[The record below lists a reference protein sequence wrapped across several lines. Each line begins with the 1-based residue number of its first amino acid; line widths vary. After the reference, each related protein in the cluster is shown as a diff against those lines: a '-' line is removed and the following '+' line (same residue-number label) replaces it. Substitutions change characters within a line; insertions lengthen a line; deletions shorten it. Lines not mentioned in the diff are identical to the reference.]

1 MKKHMEK
8 AVECSQR
15 WIIGG
20 CFIYIGVMLIESIFV
35 QQDNTIATNICEGI
49 LVVLTVWVT
58 INGILAICS
67 SFAETVREIKNVQKK
82 SGIPVWDRLDNYLK
96 TTMGHVNEEYIGL
109 INYYYYSENSPVIK
123 FAKKNAWSRLDLLI
137 RRKDYLKTNL
147 KKYDARISQ
156 FVSVI
161 LSIIATMIIT
171 LVTTDVSQG
180 QVKKIS
186 EINSFQWTII
196 VIGCVFVC
204 MFFFLKW
211 ASRGQMGSYDYIVNE
226 YELSILDEEIEKE
239 LRSISIREEDAPY
252 VEMKQMVIGYYN
264 ESRRGGGT
272 RSLDERKKNRE
283 NLMNLHIGELDRN
296 HRMVSMFRG
305 DKQLLY
311 YNDDLQ
317 TRDLP
322 SDYKELSTWIKDN
335 DEGLEK
341 YYKSHYYSE
350 IKP

>member
-15 WIIGG
+15 WMIGG

-49 LVVLTVWVT
+49 LVALAVWVT
-58 INGILAICS
+58 INGILAICH
-67 SFAETVREIKNVQKK
+67 SFAEMVREIKNVQKK

-137 RRKDYLKTNL
+137 RRKDSLKTKL
-147 KKYDARISQ
+147 KKYESRINQ
-156 FVSVI
+156 FT
-161 LSIIATMIIT
+161 SIIMSIIT
-171 LVTTDVSQG
+171 TTIIALLTTKVPQELE
-180 QVKKIS
+180 KKIS
-186 EINSFQWTII
+186 SINSHQWTII
-196 VIGCVFVC
+196 MIGLFVAC
-204 MFFFLKW
+204 LFFFLKW
-211 ASRGQMGSYDYIVNE
+211 ALRGQMGSYDYIVNE

-239 LRSISIREEDAPY
+239 LRCISIREEDAPY
-252 VEMKQMVIGYYN
+252 VEMKQMAIGYN
-264 ESRRGGGT
+264 ESRRGVST
-272 RSLDERKKNRE
+272 NFLNERKADQEK
-283 NLMNLHIGELDRN
+283 LMNLHIGELDRN
-296 HRMVSMFRG
+296 HRMVSMFKG

-322 SDYKELSTWIKDN
+322 SDYKELSKWIKDN
-335 DEGLEK
+335 EEGLEK

-350 IKP
+350 IQP

>member
-15 WIIGG
+15 RMIGG
-20 CFIYIGVMLIESIFV
+20 CLIYIGVMLIESAFV

-49 LVVLTVWVT
+49 LVALAVWVI
-58 INGILAICS
+58 INGILVVGESIV
-67 SFAETVREIKNVQKK
+67 EMIREIKNVQKK

-147 KKYDARISQ
+147 KKYDSRISR
-156 FVSVI
+156 FVSI
-161 LSIIATMIIT
+161 IMSIITTMIIT
-171 LVTTDVSQG
+171 LVTTDVSQEP
-180 QVKKIS
+180 VKKIS

-196 VIGCVFVC
+196 VIGFFVAC
-204 MFFFLKW
+204 MIFFLKW
-211 ASRGQMGSYDYIVNE
+211 ALRGQMGSYDYIVNE
-226 YELSILDEEIEKE
+226 YELGILDEEIEKE

-252 VEMKQMVIGYYN
+252 VEMKQMAIGYN
-264 ESRRGGGT
+264 DSRRGVST
-272 RSLDERKKNRE
+272 NFLNERKKTRE
-283 NLMNLHIGELDRN
+283 NLMKLHIGELDRN
-296 HRMVSMFRG
+296 QRIVSLFKG
-305 DKQLLY
+305 DRQLRY
-311 YNDDLQ
+311 HNDALEK
-317 TRDLP
+317 RDLP
-322 SDYKELSTWIKDN
+322 DDYVTLSTWIRDN
-335 DEGLEK
+335 EKELSK

>member
-20 CFIYIGVMLIESIFV
+20 CFIYIGVMLIEGGFV
-35 QQDNTIATNICEGI
+35 QLNNTIATHICEWI
-49 LVVLTVWVT
+49 LGALAVWIALNCIVVVGVS
-58 INGILAICS
+58 IVEMI
-67 SFAETVREIKNVQKK
+67 REIKNVQKK
-82 SGIPVWDRLDNYLK
+82 SGIPVWDRLDNNLK
-96 TTMGHVNEEYIGL
+96 TTMGHINEDYVGL

-147 KKYDARISQ
+147 KKYDVRISQ

-161 LSIIATMIIT
+161 LSIITTMIIT
-171 LVTTDVSQG
+171 LVTTDVSKG

-196 VIGCVFVC
+196 MIGLFVAC
-204 MFFFLKW
+204 LFFFFKW
-211 ASRGQMGSYDYIVNE
+211 ALRGQMGSYDYIVNE
-226 YELSILDEEIEKE
+226 YELRILDEEIEKE

-252 VEMKQMVIGYYN
+252 IEMKQMAIGYN
-264 ESRRGGGT
+264 ESRRGVST
-272 RSLDERKKNRE
+272 NFLNERKANQEK
-283 NLMNLHIGELDRN
+283 LMKLHIGELDRN
-296 HRMVSMFRG
+296 QRIVSLFKG
-305 DKQLLY
+305 DRQLRFH
-311 YNDDLQ
+311 NDDALDK
-317 TRDLP
+317 RDLP
-322 SDYKELSTWIKDN
+322 DDYVTLSTWIRDN
-335 DEGLEK
+335 EKGLSK

-350 IKP
+350 IEP